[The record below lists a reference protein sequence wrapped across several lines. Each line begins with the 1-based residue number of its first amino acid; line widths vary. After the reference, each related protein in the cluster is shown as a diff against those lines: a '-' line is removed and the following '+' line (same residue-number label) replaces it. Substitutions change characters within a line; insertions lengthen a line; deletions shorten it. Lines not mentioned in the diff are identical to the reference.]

1 VDVPHPSHSQAQT
14 CEFQRGRNLY
24 QQQWTHA
31 LERGAMGKKVND
43 QEAFDIASSL
53 DLKVW
58 VVVPVQE
65 IFHWM

>member
-58 VVVPVQE
+58 VVVPANK
-65 IFHWM
+65 